1 MGHNF
6 KQMKTQL
13 ELIKNH
19 LEIYGNITS
28 WEAIQHYRI
37 TRLAHYIHVLRNEGK
52 IIISERVESNGKNF
66 VNYKLN

>member
-1 MGHNF
+1 MGHNL

-37 TRLAHYIHVLRNEGK
+37 TRLSHYIYLLRSEGK
-52 IIISERVESNGKNF
+52 TITSERVKDNDKHF

>member
-1 MGHNF
+1 M
-6 KQMKTQL
+6 KQK

-28 WEAIQHYRI
+28 WEAIQNYRI

-52 IIISERVESNGKNF
+52 SIVSERVESNGKYF
-66 VNYKLN
+66 VNYKIN